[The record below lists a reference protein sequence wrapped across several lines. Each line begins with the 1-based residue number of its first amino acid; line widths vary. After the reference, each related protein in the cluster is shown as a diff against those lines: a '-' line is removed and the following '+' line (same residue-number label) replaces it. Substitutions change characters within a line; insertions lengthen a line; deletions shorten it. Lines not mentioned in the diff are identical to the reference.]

1 MIDKKASISNASLSP
16 RRRSIMV
23 KEPMKRKI
31 VNIIN
36 VAGTNAKRNQISM
49 TLLVWFLMRSGFKVL
64 NRNVFIGSLLIYNI

>member
-1 MIDKKASISNASLSP
+1 
-16 RRRSIMV
+16 MV

-49 TLLVWFLMRSGFKVL
+49 TLLV
-64 NRNVFIGSLLIYNI
+64 

>member
-1 MIDKKASISNASLSP
+1 
-16 RRRSIMV
+16 MV